1 MLFSTPNWVT
11 SSISSGTLVS
21 DESVSIPLIVN
32 TNNLNPEQVY
42 TTKVLVNDLI
52 NNLSEEVEITLEIND
67 ELDNDNLT
75 PYDYFLNT
83 PYPNPFNPKTT
94 IEFSIRDLENVEI
107 TIYDIQGKKIEVITS
122 EVYSPGHYS
131 LEWNGEKYSS
141 GVYFVKMVSENFID
155 TQKLMLMK

>member
-1 MLFSTPNWVT
+1 MGHRQCFVVLYSNWIT

-32 TNNLNPEQVY
+32 TNNLNPDQVY

-52 NNLSEEVEITLEIND
+52 NNLSEEVEISLEIND

-94 IEFSIRDLENVEI
+94 IEFSILI
-107 TIYDIQGKKIEVITS
+107 
-122 EVYSPGHYS
+122 
-131 LEWNGEKYSS
+131 
-141 GVYFVKMVSENFID
+141 
-155 TQKLMLMK
+155 